1 MLTMIMAIDD
11 DTQRLKAERI
21 YSNYERQ
28 MFFAARRILK
38 DDMMAEDAVHNAFE
52 GIIRNLKMIEE
63 PDSVRTKSYV
73 IRAAKNSAINIY
85 NKNKRMVPIEDYQIE
100 KGVNI
105 EDSTKELME
114 DIYRLPQLYRD
125 IIILKA
131 LYGYTYREIAIAFH
145 ISESAAMKR
154 MERAKKKLEQIMGG
168 EK

>member
-11 DTQRLKAERI
+11 DIQRLKAERI

-38 DDMMAEDAVHNAFE
+38 DDMIAEDAVHNAFE

-131 LYGYTYREIAIAFH
+131 LYGYTYKEIAIAFH

>member
-38 DDMMAEDAVHNAFE
+38 DDIMAEDAVHNAFE

>member
-85 NKNKRMVPIEDYQIE
+85 NKNKKMVPIEDYQIE

-114 DIYRLPQLYRD
+114 DICRLPQLYRD

-131 LYGYTYREIAIAFH
+131 LYGYTYKEIAIAFH